1 MANEILSSTT
11 MSDQEKFLAMKLIQ
25 RSALKLV
32 CTSVCDRAQ
41 QPDGTG
47 TTAYFIRYERMNVP
61 QNPATEGVT
70 PANSSFS
77 LTQVT
82 ATMAQWIDVITIT
95 DQAQVTTKHPLVQQC
110 LELLADNAQRVID
123 REIQIVWLAGT
134 NVQYGDG
141 SVSARAS
148 ITSTMKI
155 SDTIIHKARITLID
169 QGAPPRGGPAG
180 GIILGEGGS
189 ALAGSEMR
197 QGVETSGK
205 GGGSIN
211 QGQAYVA
218 IVGPQ
223 VSGDVQAASAS
234 FGTWASVATYANQKA
249 VYNSE
254 IGTWLNI
261 RWVETNFIPKFTLL
275 GNNTEAVTT
284 GNAFGTGTPV
294 VTAVNGG
301 GSLNSATTFFF
312 KVTRRA
318 KLRGFEED
326 ISIAHSMASAAAGN
340 NESFTFDFAG
350 LSSLYTYRV
359 YFDTV
364 TTGGTGTDATL
375 GLAFDNIES
384 GDLVTVTTNPAATT
398 TAPANIHATGSSDPS
413 TIHPVYLHGN
423 ESCNFVGLRNLELHV
438 TGNTPTDSDPAMQ
451 RKKMAY
457 KVWFAAMI
465 RDQLRMLRLELASSY

>member
-1 MANEILSSTT
+1 MNEILSSTT

-25 RSALKLV
+25 RSSLKLV
-32 CTSVCDRAQ
+32 CTSVCDRVQ
-41 QPDGTG
+41 QPDGVG

-77 LTQVT
+77 LTLVT

-155 SDTIIHKARITLID
+155 TDTIIHKARITLID

-180 GIILGEGGS
+180 GIILGEGGN

-197 QGVETSGK
+197 QGVETAGK

-254 IGTWLNI
+254 VGTWLNI

-275 GNNTEAVTT
+275 GNTTTAVTT
-284 GNAFGTGTPV
+284 ANAFGTGTPV

-301 GSLNSATTFFF
+301 GALTSSTSFYF
-312 KVTRRA
+312 KVSRRA

-326 ISIAHSMASAAAGN
+326 ISIPHTMTSSATGN
-340 NESFTFDFAG
+340 NESFTFDFTG

-375 GLAFDNIES
+375 GLAYDNIEA
-384 GDLVTVTTNPAATT
+384 GDIVTVTSNPSTAT
-398 TAPANIHATGSSDPS
+398 TAPANIHGTGSSDPS

-465 RDQLRMLRLELASSY
+465 RDQLRMLRLELASNY